1 MLQIRRLEKMLDGRS
16 MLSIDSLDI
25 EAGEIVAVTGPTGSG
40 KTLLIHLLAGALVP
54 SGGGILLDGETIS
67 PEARKAR
74 QYIRV
79 LFAEDLLYDRQ
90 SVRSNLHFAC
100 RIY

>member
-16 MLSIDSLDI
+16 MLSIDALDI

-74 QYIRV
+74 QHIRV
-79 LFAEDLLYDRQ
+79 YASREGMR
-90 SVRSNLHFAC
+90 RSDTM
-100 RIY
+100 RGREVEK